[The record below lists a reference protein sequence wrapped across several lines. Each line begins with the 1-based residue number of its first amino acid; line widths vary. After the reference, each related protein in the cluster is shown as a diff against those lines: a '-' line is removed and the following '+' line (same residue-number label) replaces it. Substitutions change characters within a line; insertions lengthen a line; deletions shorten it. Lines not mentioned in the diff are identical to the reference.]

1 MLPGVT
7 MMTIVNGPSW
17 AIHVRKVVGA
27 RVFDPTGCRIGE
39 ITDIVLDMES
49 DSILYA
55 VVGLGGYLEVAKKC
69 YAVRWES
76 LGYDVSVGGFVAN
89 CTREEL
95 ANGPAHSLEWLIEHG
110 AMRRGDRTPDHYEA
124 LRYWETP

>member
-1 MLPGVT
+1 

-17 AIHVRKVVGA
+17 AIHAKKVVGA
-27 RVFDPTGCRIGE
+27 RVFDPTGYRIGE

-55 VVGLGGYLEVAKKC
+55 VVGLGGYLGMAQKC

-95 ANGPAHSLEWLIEHG
+95 ANDPAHSLEWLIEQG
-110 AMRRGDRTPDHYEA
+110 AMRRGDRIPDHYEA